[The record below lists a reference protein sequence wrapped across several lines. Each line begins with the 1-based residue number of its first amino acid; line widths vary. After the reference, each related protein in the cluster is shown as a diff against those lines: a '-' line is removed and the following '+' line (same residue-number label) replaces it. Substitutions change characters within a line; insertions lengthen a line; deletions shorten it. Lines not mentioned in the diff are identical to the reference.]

1 MSRFSQGFR
10 TTNTATV
17 YPAVIEFLAGAS
29 DRARLVELGIMLT
42 AQTLSPVGL
51 AYPAAKGVTPTSPVT
66 LLSEN
71 PGDSSTCGITSA
83 LAWATPPTAP
93 TGGYYFRRGTLG
105 LVSDELVW
113 TWPKG
118 EGILILPST
127 SIVLFLLAVGA
138 ALDGW
143 AVFEQ

>member
-10 TTNTATV
+10 TTETDAG
-17 YPAVIEFLAGAS
+17 AVIEFIAGAS
-29 DRARLVELGIMLT
+29 DRARLVEIGLSLVS
-42 AQTLSPVGL
+42 ATLSSVGL
-51 AYPAAKGVTPTSPVT
+51 GYPAAKGVTPTSPVT

-71 PGDSSTCGITSA
+71 PGDSSICGITSA

-93 TGGYYFRRGTLG
+93 ADNYYFRRAT
-105 LVSDELVW
+105 VPASQVFPVVW

-118 EGILILPST
+118 KGLLVLPST
-127 SIVLFLLAVGA
+127 SIVLFLLATGSA
-138 ALDGW
+138 FDGW